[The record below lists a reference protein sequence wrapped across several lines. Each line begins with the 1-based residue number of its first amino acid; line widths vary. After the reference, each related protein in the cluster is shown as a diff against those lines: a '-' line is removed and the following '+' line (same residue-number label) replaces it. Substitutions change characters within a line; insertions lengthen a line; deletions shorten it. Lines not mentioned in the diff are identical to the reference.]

1 MVLMVGPFLLFS
13 DLLPG
18 LIAFNPVLSADVKL
32 SFMLNE
38 TVFTNTTSHETLAN
52 VNVSQ
57 AELFEDALY
66 TGEIIE
72 TNRTTPYLV
81 YENKNPF
88 FREYDDVTW

>member
-52 VNVSQ
+52 VNVS
-57 AELFEDALY
+57 
-66 TGEIIE
+66 
-72 TNRTTPYLV
+72 
-81 YENKNPF
+81 
-88 FREYDDVTW
+88 